1 VFRGKREQEKVAM
14 STATEL
20 KRHLQK
26 AAAEVQEEQDKA
38 KKKGPTTGQKVLRG
52 GLAALGGGAVGL
64 AGGGALGYLGSNA
77 LFEKKKEDAKSHFLS
92 EWEQN
97 RAKTPLG
104 GLFMPPTE
112 VMRPVIER
120 QLQNDPMI
128 REKQQEVQAA
138 GTAGGAALGA
148 GGGALLGLALYLAFR
163 RTGG

>member
-1 VFRGKREQEKVAM
+1 M

-64 AGGGALGYLGSNA
+64 AGGGALGYLGGNA
-77 LFEKKKEDAKSHFLS
+77 LFEQKKEDAKSRFLA
-92 EWEQN
+92 EWDLR
-97 RAKTPLG
+97 RATTPFG
-104 GLFMPPTE
+104 GLLTPSAETL
-112 VMRPVIER
+112 RPVIER

-128 REKQQEVQAA
+128 RENQQKFQAA